1 MNQQTLLNPHRPWF
15 REPWVWLLIALP
27 ASAVLG
33 GIVTIW
39 IAVVS
44 DDGLVVDDYYKRG
57 LEINKK
63 LDRDKAAIQYDLV
76 ANINISEGQNNIK
89 IFLDANNLF
98 VNPTSIKLSF
108 LHPTIKGHDQFLVLN
123 SMTKGIYEGALPSL
137 INGNWYLQ
145 IEAEDWRLLEYLII
159 DR

>member
-1 MNQQTLLNPHRPWF
+1 MITEAQLNSPRPWF

-39 IAVVS
+39 IAVES

-63 LDRDKAAIQYDLV
+63 LDRDKAVIEYDLV
-76 ANINISEGQNNIK
+76 ANLKISEGQNNIQ
-89 IFLDANNLF
+89 ISLDANDKF
-98 VNPTSIKLSF
+98 VSPSSIKLSF
-108 LHPTIKGHDQFLVLN
+108 LHPTIKGQDQIMVLRATGK
-123 SMTKGIYEGALPSL
+123 SFYAGPLPSL

-145 IEAEDWRLLEYLII
+145 VEADDWRLLQDIFIE
-159 DR
+159 